1 MVEPLQRRSTNDQGG
16 TLDDVCMSV
25 HECAC
30 VYACMSCAEKLPNRV
45 TLVID
50 CIVWLPSHRESFS
63 RIPSCCLRTPLRLGC
78 SSSGQVGPYRTP
90 GPLVPLRTPSYI
102 MQPSLSPLANRDDEP
117 SSNWYRFAFLY
128 FVGACMSHL
137 IETY

>member
-1 MVEPLQRRSTNDQGG
+1 MC
-16 TLDDVCMSV
+16 VCMHVMRRKVTQQS
-25 HECAC
+25 HFSN
-30 VYACMSCAEKLPNRV
+30 CMAAKPPGNPFLASQAVALEHL
-45 TLVID
+45 
-50 CIVWLPSHRESFS
+50 SG
-63 RIPSCCLRTPLRLGC
+63 LGC

-117 SSNWYRFAFLY
+117 SSSWYRLAFLY